1 MNVCGGPRCKRN
13 KMLKEAIAVQDELD
27 LIGELVNVKIT
38 IGSDVTI
45 RDDLIRYCAETICL
59 AWIYGII
66 LWTPPICNRRT
77 EFGPCCVNAQ
87 RLMLR
92 ARRGRML
99 RACAVEPPHSE

>member
-1 MNVCGGPRCKRN
+1 
-13 KMLKEAIAVQDELD
+13 MLKKAFAVEDELD

-38 IGSDVTI
+38 IGSDATI
-45 RDDLIRYCAETICL
+45 RDDLIRYYAETIRL

-77 EFGPCCVNAQ
+77 QFGPCCVNSE

-92 ARRGRML
+92 TRCGPS
-99 RACAVEPPHSE
+99 VPVT